1 MPKPPKPKTADVIAL
16 LKSIIGDAV
25 DLEDELNSQD
35 LSRFANQVLGI
46 RRNLVR
52 AVKMLS
58 EEIDTPK
65 GGK

>member
-58 EEIDTPK
+58 EEIDTSK